1 MVFRILRALLRLT
14 AIVTVSLM
22 LQLIWLT
29 GKRVFPQRSLLRTKL
44 HKFVLTSWARALT
57 WMIGMR
63 ITTKGEPPRAPFF
76 LVANHLSYTDII
88 LIASQIDC
96 VFIAKKEISVW
107 PGMGWLAGGAGT
119 IFIDRKNFQD
129 IPRVIGLIDAAL
141 GEGSGVVLF
150 PEGTSS
156 MGETIL
162 PFSPALLEPA
172 ARAGY
177 PVSYATIRYDTPL
190 NEPPA
195 HAAIGWWGD
204 MEFAPHFWKLLLM
217 SKFQATICY
226 GEDAIHADDR
236 KILSKSLWSAINRQ
250 FVPMVQSAPSINR
263 QL

>member
-1 MVFRILRALLRLT
+1 
-14 AIVTVSLM
+14 
-22 LQLIWLT
+22 
-29 GKRVFPQRSLLRTKL
+29 
-44 HKFVLTSWARALT
+44 
-57 WMIGMR
+57 
-63 ITTKGEPPRAPFF
+63 
-76 LVANHLSYTDII
+76 
-88 LIASQIDC
+88 
-96 VFIAKKEISVW
+96 
-107 PGMGWLAGGAGT
+107 MGWLAGGAGT
-119 IFIDRKNFQD
+119 SFIDRKNFQD
-129 IPRVIGLIDAAL
+129 SPRVIGLIDEAL

-177 PVSYATIRYDTPL
+177 PVSYAAINYETPL

-217 SKFQATICY
+217 SNFRATICY

-236 KILSKSLWSAINRQ
+236 KVLSKSLWRATIQQ
-250 FVPMVQSAPSINR
+250 FVPMVHSSPSITR
-263 QL
+263 QS